1 MPLLP
6 LSAIV
11 KFCCNYFTHF
21 EAFFSQLGLIENQFA
36 TLDEFQILTRAKEHW
51 MQLQM
56 DAGTGFSEVDAL
68 LFRERNGAWL
78 GSEMYNRLVLHH
90 GMHGME

>member
-1 MPLLP
+1 
-6 LSAIV
+6 
-11 KFCCNYFTHF
+11 
-21 EAFFSQLGLIENQFA
+21 
-36 TLDEFQILTRAKEHW
+36 
-51 MQLQM
+51 M